1 MTKTEIF
8 ILILVFMVGAMFFW
22 ISSGYISDWDA
33 ERLRRMLGLRLGLAF
48 SVGTAFVSVYCGIR
62 VLLEDL

>member
-8 ILILVFMVGAMFFW
+8 ILILVFMVGAMMFW

-33 ERLRRMLGLRLGLAF
+33 ERLRRMLSLRLGFSF
-48 SVGTAFVSVYCGIR
+48 SVGTAFVAVYCGIR

>member
-8 ILILVFMVGAMFFW
+8 ILILVFMAGAMLFW

-48 SVGTAFVSVYCGIR
+48 SVGRAAVALYCGIR
-62 VLLEDL
+62 VSLEDL

>member
-48 SVGTAFVSVYCGIR
+48 LVGKALVSVYCGIR

>member
-22 ISSGYISDWDA
+22 ISSGYIFDWDA

-48 SVGTAFVSVYCGIR
+48 LVGSALVELYCGLR
-62 VLLEDL
+62 VLSEDL